1 MDRCVLKNIV
11 MPFAG
16 TFSDLIKLSSFFTEG
31 MAFVL
36 LCSILMYYLR
46 PRNEERSEFKSLRAT
61 MYLATMMLTGQVSQ
75 LLQQKALQ
83 IGLHF
88 VRFRSCF
95 KKIILRL

>member
-1 MDRCVLKNIV
+1 
-11 MPFAG
+11 
-16 TFSDLIKLSSFFTEG
+16 

-88 VRFRSCF
+88 VRFRTCF
-95 KKIILRL
+95 EKNILNL